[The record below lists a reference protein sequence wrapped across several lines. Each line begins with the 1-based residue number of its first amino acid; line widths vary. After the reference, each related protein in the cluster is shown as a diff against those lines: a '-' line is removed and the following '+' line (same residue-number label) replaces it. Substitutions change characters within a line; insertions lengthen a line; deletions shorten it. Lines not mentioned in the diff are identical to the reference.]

1 MFHVISFFIDVMFIE
16 SICVKDGKAPLLDLH
31 QNRMDRTYAFH
42 YKVDNPFSLATF
54 VEEVP
59 PTGTFKL
66 RIVYDHSIQQINHSL
81 YIKRDVK
88 TLQVVT
94 ADDITYDFKYAD
106 RDDLNLLHE
115 RRNKKDDIII
125 VKNDLVTDSFY
136 SNLIF
141 WDGDKW
147 LTPINNL
154 LQGVRRQYLINTKQ
168 IHPAKINAKQIFFYD
183 KVGLINAMLDID
195 DISVSVENVFM

>member
-1 MFHVISFFIDVMFIE
+1 MFHIISFFLGIMFIE

-42 YKVDNPFSLATF
+42 YKVENPFSLATF

-59 PTGTFKL
+59 PTATFKL

-88 TLQVVT
+88 TLQVVS
-94 ADDITYDFKYAD
+94 ADDINYDFKYAD
-106 RDDLNLLHE
+106 RDELNSLHE

-147 LTPINNL
+147 MTPINNL

-168 IHPAKINAKQIFFYD
+168 IHPAKINVKDIFFYD

-195 DISVSVENVFM
+195 DINVSVENVFM

>member
-1 MFHVISFFIDVMFIE
+1 MFHIISFFLGAMFIE

-42 YKVDNPFSLATF
+42 FKAENPFSLETF

-59 PTGTFKL
+59 AAGTFKL
-66 RIVYDHSIQQINHSL
+66 RIIYDHSIQQINHSL
-81 YIKRDVK
+81 YIKRDVRS
-88 TLQVVT
+88 LQVVSS
-94 ADDITYDFKYAD
+94 DDINYDFKYAD
-106 RDDLNLLHE
+106 RDELNSLQE
-115 RRNKKDDIII
+115 KRNKKDDIII
-125 VKNDLVTDSFY
+125 VKNEMVTDSFY
-136 SNLIF
+136 ANLIF

-154 LQGVRRQYLINTKQ
+154 LQGVRRQHLINTRQ
-168 IHPAKINAKQIFFYD
+168 ITPAKISAKDIFFYD

-195 DISVSVENVFM
+195 DISVSVENIFI